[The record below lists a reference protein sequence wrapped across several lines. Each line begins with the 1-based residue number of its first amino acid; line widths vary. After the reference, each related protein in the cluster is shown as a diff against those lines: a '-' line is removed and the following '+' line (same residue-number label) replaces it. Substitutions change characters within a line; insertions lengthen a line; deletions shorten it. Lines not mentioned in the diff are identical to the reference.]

1 MPVIDLTE
9 IDESSE
15 AYALA
20 SDFYHGV
27 LGGDYIP
34 NGVLSHMVVPE
45 IAKAALNM
53 LLAAMARETRVP
65 APLKMLIGHMT
76 SGIVGCTY
84 CQTNTFDGTRNVL
97 GGDEKVLAVWDYR
110 TSPLFD
116 EAERA
121 ALDFALAASAT
132 PSAVTDK
139 DRARLREHWDQA
151 QCAEIMATIA
161 VFSYYQKWNDANG
174 TLLELNIIALADT
187 HLAEQP
193 ELDRVRYDE
202 LRTASQPAFDA

>member
-1 MPVIDLTE
+1 MPVIDLSDV
-9 IDESSE
+9 DESSE

-20 SDFYHGV
+20 SNFYRGV

-34 NGVLSHMVVPE
+34 NGVLSHMVVPG
-45 IAKAALNM
+45 IAKAAVNL
-53 LLAAMARETRVP
+53 LLALTAEGTRVP
-65 APLKMLIGHMT
+65 AELKMLIGHMT

-121 ALDFALAASAT
+121 ALDFALAACAT
-132 PSAVTDK
+132 PSAVTDE
-139 DRARLREHWDQA
+139 DRARLKEHWDQG

-161 VFSYYQKWNDANG
+161 VFAYYQKWNDANG
-174 TLLELNIIALADT
+174 TLLEPNIIALADT
-187 HLAEQP
+187 HLAGGAS
-193 ELDRVRYDE
+193 LDDARYDE
-202 LRTASQPAFDA
+202 LRTASQQGAQA